1 MDVKNITV
9 IGAGT
14 MGSGI
19 AQVAAQAGYSVSL
32 SDIKKEFVQKT
43 LESIDKFLQKG
54 IEKGKVKPEDK
65 EKVMKNISI
74 YEGLDCA
81 CQADFVIEAVF
92 EDLEVK
98 KEVFSQLD
106 KICPS
111 PTILATNTST
121 LSIAGIGRATS
132 RPDKVIGMH
141 FFNPAPLMQ
150 LVEIIPASTTSEETR
165 RMAKQLAEK
174 LGKVPVEAKDYPGF
188 LVNRLVTPFMNEGI
202 YLLMEGNKKEDIDTA
217 VKLALNHPLGPI
229 ELADLCGLGVVLK
242 TMELLYE
249 GFGDPKYRPCPLLR
263 KMVEAGHLGR
273 KTGKGFYDYW

>member
-1 MDVKNITV
+1 MDIKNITV
-9 IGAGT
+9 IGAGI

-32 SDIKKEFVQKT
+32 SDIKKEFVKKA
-43 LESIDKFLQKG
+43 LDSIDKFLEKG
-54 IEKGKVKPEDK
+54 IEKGKIRPEDK

-74 YEGLDCA
+74 HEGLDCA
-81 CQADFVIEAVF
+81 SQADFVIEAVF
-92 EDLEVK
+92 EDSEVK

-106 KICPS
+106 KICP
-111 PTILATNTST
+111 PRTILATNTST
-121 LSIAGIGRATS
+121 LSIAGIGGATS
-132 RPDKVIGMH
+132 RADKVIGMH

-165 RMAKQLAEK
+165 KMAKQLAAK

-188 LVNRLVTPFMNEGI
+188 LVNRLVSPFMNEGI
-202 YLLMEGNKKEDIDTA
+202 CLLMEGNKKEDIDTA

-229 ELADLCGLGVVLK
+229 ELADLCGLDVVLK

-249 GFGDPKYRPCPLLR
+249 GFGDPKYRSCPLLR

-273 KTGKGFYDYW
+273 KTGKGFYDYS